1 MSASGLTSTTE
12 AETPV
17 RKFSFMRTG
26 QERAM
31 DKIREKTGMSDAEI
45 AQVQTGRF
53 TPDPVSTEFAIKP
66 RGKGSKLTQS
76 DVAGAYMDAV
86 RNGPEALAD
95 FKANMLPNMMAALE
109 TAGTGAKETTELSR
123 ALGDLEAARASGD
136 PQRVTRAEANV
147 NRIIQAEEIKKG
159 AGDANTPKQFVVM
172 NEDGTS
178 QFVSG
183 FSRIT
188 ANGRQVV
195 DSAGN
200 PVQGNVREVT
210 EQERKD
216 GDEAIKTITSETGKY
231 RESLTNTAG
240 AMRLTGELLDLA
252 RNDRRVLSSVAGG
265 VRNVQSLLREAN
277 SLTSVLNDVIKDSG
291 GKPVT
296 LQQFEQAAQARNVLP
311 GGQTLEQVASR
322 QFGNLS
328 MGPTAENLANARSLF
343 ESKLIL
349 MTFRAGGLEGQSGNA
364 MSNKD
369 FDRLSQMLQSSA
381 NPEVFERNITDYVR
395 GRANALVDQERQINT
410 TPLIQRF
417 QDQYG
422 YSPVSNVATP
432 LEQFV
437 DSRND
442 PQLKTAYDA
451 IMGRGGQQPA
461 APQAQPQPQQG
472 QAPERPGFTFKA
484 IDPKTG
490 LPIYQKNGTNELF
503 ISNPKK

>member
-1 MSASGLTSTTE
+1 
-12 AETPV
+12 
-17 RKFSFMRTG
+17 
-26 QERAM
+26 
-31 DKIREKTGMSDAEI
+31 
-45 AQVQTGRF
+45 
-53 TPDPVSTEFAIKP
+53 
-66 RGKGSKLTQS
+66 
-76 DVAGAYMDAV
+76 
-86 RNGPEALAD
+86 
-95 FKANMLPNMMAALE
+95 
-109 TAGTGAKETTELSR
+109 
-123 ALGDLEAARASGD
+123 
-136 PQRVTRAEANV
+136 
-147 NRIIQAEEIKKG
+147 
-159 AGDANTPKQFVVM
+159 M

-216 GDEAIKTITSETGKY
+216 GDEAIKSITSETGKY

-252 RNDRRVLSSVAGG
+252 RNDPRVLTSVAGG
-265 VRNVQSLLREAN
+265 VRNIQGLLREAN
-277 SLTSVLNDVIKDSG
+277 SLTSVLNDVIKDNRG
-291 GKPVT
+291 QPVT
-296 LQQFEQAAQARNVLP
+296 LQQFEQAAQARGALP
-311 GGQTLEQVASR
+311 GGQTLEQVAGR

-369 FDRLSQMLQSSA
+369 FDRLSQMMQSSA
-381 NPEVFERNITDYVR
+381 NPQVFERNITDYVR
-395 GRANALVDQERQINT
+395 GRANALVDQERQINSS
-410 TPLIQRF
+410 PLIQRF
-417 QDQYG
+417 EAQYG

-451 IMGRGGQQPA
+451 IMGGGGQQPA
-461 APQAQPQPQQG
+461 APAQPQQG

-503 ISNPKK
+503 IPNPKK